1 MYISA
6 SSIKHLDGR
15 KEPSSTT
22 TNQAKQGSSQPDAL
36 ALLASPSASAVQPGS
51 SVMPSPVT
59 EQERSGSFFGR
70 FCFQIPTYLAAWV
83 GTLYT
88 LML

>member
-15 KEPSSTT
+15 KERSSTT
-22 TNQAKQGSSQPDAL
+22 TNQAKQGSSQPD